1 MRSEKHQ
8 TCDIFRCSAN
18 VQGEADGAHG
28 FLWRHKGKKL
38 NGWVEGKTDVSVVRS
53 QLDQFSAVWP
63 GHINKNANT
72 LRAPK
77 IQFGSGRA
85 KGNPYW
91 GVAPAGRDHSVSN

>member
-1 MRSEKHQ
+1 MRSENIRHV
-8 TCDIFRCSAN
+8 T
-18 VQGEADGAHG
+18 
-28 FLWRHKGKKL
+28 FLDAVRTYREKQMEHMDSCGDTRGKKR